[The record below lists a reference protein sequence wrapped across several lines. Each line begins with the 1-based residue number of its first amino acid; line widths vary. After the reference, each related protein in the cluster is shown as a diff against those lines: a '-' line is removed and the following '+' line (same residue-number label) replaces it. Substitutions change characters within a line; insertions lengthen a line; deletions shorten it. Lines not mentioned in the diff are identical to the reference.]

1 MENKK
6 CFIVKLDTVIDNA
19 SAPILGGLRF
29 TFKPTGNSIRT
40 VVALNTSEPVVYKI
54 IGPGNFLNSNGTV
67 IGKEMTTQN
76 GLILSDDTREILM
89 TDKYKLTQFRGVES
103 NMSLAFLDINTSDF
117 KYCPLRQ
124 LISSNIVGDLKNLP
138 PTITK
143 LTISSSFADG
153 FMTGD
158 FTSLLASSD
167 AVNDGYI
174 SIVGNGDLIS
184 CDISKLSQEKQTNLL
199 RLILEGINITGEVT
213 NLDFRHLNFFRA
225 HNTLLKGNMKC
236 FNNSKITSLEASSA
250 ALTGDIALL
259 PATCKLVRL
268 SNQSVLTYSSS
279 SVNRTDMVILH
290 RVTMD
295 TESIDR
301 YLQDMAILNKPIGS
315 TLGILIYGTR
325 TSASDAAM
333 NTIISKGVTVA
344 LI

>member
-29 TFKPTGNSIRT
+29 TFKPTGNSART
-40 VVALNTSEPVVYKI
+40 VVALNTAEPVTYKV
-54 IGPGNFLNSNGTV
+54 IGPGNFLNSNGTT
-67 IGKEMTTQN
+67 IGKEITTQN
-76 GLILSDDTREILM
+76 GLILSDDVREILM

-158 FTSLLASSD
+158 FTSLLASPD

-174 SIVGNGDLIS
+174 SIVGNGDFVT
-184 CDISKLSQEKQTNLL
+184 CDISKISTEKQTNLL
-199 RLILEGINITGEVT
+199 RLIIEGINIQGEIT
-213 NLDFRHLNFFRA
+213 NLDFKNLELFRA
-225 HNTLLKGNMKC
+225 NNTTLKGNIKC
-236 FNNSKITSLEASSA
+236 FNSSKVKSIEATSA
-250 ALTGDIALL
+250 ALTGDVALL
-259 PATCKLVRL
+259 PASCTLVRL
-268 SNQSVLTYSSS
+268 SDQSVLNYVSPP
-279 SVNRTDMVILH
+279 VNRANMIILH

-295 TESIDR
+295 TVSIDK
-301 YLQDMAILNKPIGS
+301 YLQDMALLTKPAGS
-315 TLGILIYGTR
+315 TLGILLYGTR
-325 TSASDAAM
+325 TTASDAAVS
-333 NTIISKGVTVA
+333 TLISKGVTV
-344 LI
+344 LIS